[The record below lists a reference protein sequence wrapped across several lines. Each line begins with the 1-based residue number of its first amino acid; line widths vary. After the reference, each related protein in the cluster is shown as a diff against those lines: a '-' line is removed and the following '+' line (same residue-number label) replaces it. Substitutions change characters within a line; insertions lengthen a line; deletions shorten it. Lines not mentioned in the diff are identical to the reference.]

1 MVVKKLEVVK
11 NGYLWESQPVQ
22 CVGGDIRVRLHK
34 EGLYPVDILVSIDGE
49 EEYLRHDDFG
59 LDEYKCEITI
69 EGVLPGQFIKFASR
83 SEISLLKI
91 LELDYGN
98 G

>member
-34 EGLYPVDILVSIDGE
+34 EGLYPVDMSALMARKSICGTMILD
-49 EEYLRHDDFG
+49 LMNTNA
-59 LDEYKCEITI
+59 K
-69 EGVLPGQFIKFASR
+69 
-83 SEISLLKI
+83 
-91 LELDYGN
+91 
-98 G
+98 